1 MTPNDFVSVLKT
13 ECADA
18 AVDDCVEPLR
28 APQGAIFAQSL
39 FGVSGLDP
47 VDEAVNV
54 RGFGTNGAVFGAAK
68 QGLIY

>member
-18 AVDDCVEPLR
+18 AVDDCVESLR
-28 APQGAIFAQSL
+28 APRGRRFAQSL
-39 FGVSGLDP
+39 FSLSGLDP
-47 VDEAVNV
+47 ADQAANV
-54 RGFGTNGAVFGAAK
+54 RGFGTNGAVFGAPK